1 MITFNIAAWRAWAP
15 GLESVAAWQAWSQQ
29 PRLLPASDN
38 APDVSFL
45 PAMQRR
51 RLSRLA
57 RMAFSVGWPL
67 AEGNGNGSVKFYLAG
82 NTPAGKAS
90 VVTPGVVTNKK
101 TNAFNKTDYQAC
113 SWALQSALIT
123 LHQAAKNV
131 GANAVTDIAS
141 YYKKNERKDPKTY
154 ECHAGAV
161 IAGVALKGNLAKVD

>member
-1 MITFNIAAWRAWAP
+1 MQFKTLATA
-15 GLESVAAWQAWSQQ
+15 VA
-29 PRLLPASDN
+29 LLLGTLPAISQARDTTL
-38 APDVSFL
+38 FL
-45 PAMQRR
+45 PFDQVVTEAI
-51 RLSRLA
+51 ST
-57 RMAFSVGWPL
+57 GKID
-67 AEGNGNGSVKFYLAG
+67 GSVKFYLAG

-161 IAGVALKGNLAKVD
+161 IAGVALKGNLTKVD